1 MTALAS
7 YGWWLFGVL
16 CGFGLAGMF
25 KVGGRYDDE

>member
-16 CGFGLAGMF
+16 CGFCLAG
-25 KVGGRYDDE
+25 VLNNGGDDE